1 MYMEVV
7 SFTVLILFVY
17 FFNFDIPTC
26 SFILLYLFLF
36 FIGCQM
42 SQNCFVLP
50 ALLLPLLIYYIRH
63 PISYQTS
70 DILYPTSDILYPTSD
85 IISDVGYSVG
95 LGIVR
100 VIIHV
105 V

>member
-1 MYMEVV
+1 
-7 SFTVLILFVY
+7 
-17 FFNFDIPTC
+17 
-26 SFILLYLFLF
+26 
-36 FIGCQM
+36 M
-42 SQNCFVLP
+42 SQNCFVLAAP
-50 ALLLPLLIYYIRH
+50 SLPLLIYYIRH

-85 IISDVGYSVG
+85 IISDVGYSISDGRSPPSLG